1 METKNEHFDPDKEYD
16 MCFVCGKNNPIGL
29 HLDFEIIND
38 VYTAYFTPDVRYQSY
53 NGILH
58 GGIISTLLDE
68 ITGKYVWVLNNYK
81 PSFTAR
87 LEVRYRTHGTIDKQL
102 RAEGRLLKTK
112 GKLYEL
118 EGKLWQVDGEV
129 LIAECLAKVMCV

>member
-1 METKNEHFDPDKEYD
+1 MSENKELHPQRAYD
-16 MCFVCGKNNPIGL
+16 MCFVCGKNNPMGL
-29 HLDFEIIND
+29 QLEFEIVD
-38 VYTAYFTPDVRYQSY
+38 GVYTTYFTPDEHYQSY
-53 NGILH
+53 DGILH

-68 ITGKYVWVLNNYK
+68 ITGKYAWVLNDYK

-87 LEVRYRTHGTIDKQL
+87 LEIRYRSHGNIGKQL
-102 RAEGRLLKTK
+102 RAEGRVLKSK

-129 LIAECLAKVMCV
+129 LIAECVAKVMCV